1 MAAESGAG
9 QVRTETGIPAAGS
22 IAMAL
27 KPHLIGGAWV
37 EGTDAQDDIN
47 PSDLSDVVGT
57 YARADRALAEQAIAA
72 AKAAFPAWSRST
84 PQQRFDLLDAVGDEI
99 LKRRQEL
106 GELLSREEGKPLA
119 DGVGEAGRAG
129 QIFKFFAGEALRLA
143 GERLPSIRPGVEVDV
158 YREPLGV
165 VGLITPWN
173 FPLAI
178 PAWKI
183 APALAYGNTVV
194 LKPADLVPASAWAI
208 AEILQKHGAPEG
220 VFNLVM
226 GRGSVV
232 GEAILDSPDVAAVSF
247 TGSVDTGR
255 HIAQKCAARLAK
267 FQLEMGSKNPLVVLD
282 DADLG
287 VAVNCALN
295 GAFFQT
301 GQRCT
306 ASSRLIVTEQ
316 IYDRFVAA
324 MIDGM
329 KQLKVDHALKP
340 GTQVGPAVDQ
350 NQLDQDLR
358 YIELGQQE
366 GGKLAFGGERLK
378 RETDGY
384 YLQPALITDTTN
396 QMRINREEVFG
407 PVASVIRVKNYD
419 EALAVANDSSFGLSW
434 GICTTSLKHASDFKR
449 NAEAGL
455 VMVNLPTA
463 GVDYHVPFGGRKGS
477 SYGPR
482 EQGRYA
488 VEFYTTVKTAYTA
501 P

>member
-1 MAAESGAG
+1 
-9 QVRTETGIPAAGS
+9 
-22 IAMAL
+22 MAL

-37 EGTDAQDDIN
+37 ESGEAQDDIN
-47 PSDLSDVVGT
+47 PSDLKDVVGR

-72 AKAAFPAWSRST
+72 AKAAFPAWSRTT
-84 PQQRFDLLDAVGDEI
+84 PQQRFDLLDAAGDEI
-99 LKRRQEL
+99 LERRQEL
-106 GELLSREEGKPLA
+106 GELLAREEGKPLA

-143 GERLPSIRPGVEVDV
+143 GERVPSVRPGVEVDIT
-158 YREPLGV
+158 REPLGV

-183 APALAYGNTVV
+183 APALAFGNTVV
-194 LKPADLVPASAWAI
+194 LKPADLVPGCAWAL
-208 AEILQKHGAPEG
+208 ADILQRHGAPEG

-232 GEAILDSPDVAAVSF
+232 GEAILDAPDVAAVSF

-255 HIAQKCAARLAK
+255 HIAQKCALRLAK

-282 DADLG
+282 DADLE
-287 VAVNCALN
+287 VAVGCAIN

-306 ASSRLIVTEQ
+306 ASSRLVVTEQ
-316 IYDRFVAA
+316 IHDRFVAA
-324 MIDGM
+324 LVDGM
-329 KQLKVDHALKP
+329 GKLKVDHALKP
-340 GTQVGPAVDQ
+340 GTQVGPVVDQ
-350 NQLDQDLR
+350 KQLEQDLS
-358 YIELGQQE
+358 YLEIGQKE
-366 GGKLAFGGERLK
+366 GGKLAFGGERLT
-378 RETDGY
+378 RETEGY
-384 YLQPALITDTTN
+384 YLQPALITETTN

-407 PVASVIRVKNYD
+407 PVASVIRVKDYD
-419 EALAVANDSSFGLSW
+419 EALHVANDSAFGLSW
-434 GICTTSLKHASDFKR
+434 GICTTSLKHASHFKR

-488 VEFYTTVKTAYTA
+488 VEFYTQVKTAYTA

>member
-1 MAAESGAG
+1 
-9 QVRTETGIPAAGS
+9 
-22 IAMAL
+22 MAL
-27 KPHLIGGAWV
+27 KPHLIGGEWV
-37 EGTDAQDDIN
+37 ESAEAQDDVN
-47 PSDLSDVVGT
+47 PSDVTDVVGS
-57 YARADRALAEQAIAA
+57 YGRADRALADQAISA

-119 DGVGEAGRAG
+119 DGIGEAGRAG
-129 QIFKFFAGEALRLA
+129 QIFKFFAGEALRIA
-143 GERLPSIRPGVEVDV
+143 GERVPSVRPGVEVDV
-158 YREPLGV
+158 TREPQGV

-194 LKPADLVPASAWAI
+194 LKPADLVPGSAWAI
-208 AEILQKHGAPEG
+208 AEILQKHGAPDG

-232 GEAILDSPDVAAVSF
+232 GEAILDSADVAAVSF

-255 HIAQKCAARLAK
+255 HIAQKCAARLAR

-282 DADLG
+282 DADLDI
-287 VAVNCALN
+287 AVSCAIN

-306 ASSRLIVTEQ
+306 ASSRLIVTER
-316 IYDRFVAA
+316 IHDRFVAA
-324 MIDGM
+324 LIDGM

-340 GTQVGPAVDQ
+340 GTQVGPVVDEK
-350 NQLDQDLR
+350 QLDQDLS
-358 YIELGQQE
+358 YLEIGQKE
-366 GGKLAFGGERLK
+366 GGRLAFGGERLT
-378 RETDGY
+378 RETEGY
-384 YLQPALITDTTN
+384 YLQPALITETRN

-407 PVASVIRVKNYD
+407 PVASVIRVKDYD
-419 EALAVANDSSFGLSW
+419 EALHTANDSAFGLSW
-434 GICTTSLKHASDFKR
+434 GICTTSLKQASHFKR

-477 SYGPR
+477 SFGPR

-488 VEFYTTVKTAYTA
+488 VEFYTQVKTAYTA